1 MVTKKQHY
9 YPRTLIKH
17 FANED
22 EKLYSYIAMA
32 NKIQYVNYQNVCAE
46 NYTYE
51 GSSGVNNILENKLSL
66 LEGKLEPIVDKNEK
80 SSMKVL

>member
-22 EKLYSYIAMA
+22 DKLYSYIRMA
-32 NKIQYVNYQNVCAE
+32 NKIQYVNYKMFALKIIHMKIVQVLT
-46 NYTYE
+46 TY
-51 GSSGVNNILENKLSL
+51 
-66 LEGKLEPIVDKNEK
+66 
-80 SSMKVL
+80 

>member
-22 EKLYSYIAMA
+22 DKLYLYTRMVICNLIFYFRSLELWISLRRDDDIWGKAQGYYI
-32 NKIQYVNYQNVCAE
+32 
-46 NYTYE
+46 
-51 GSSGVNNILENKLSL
+51 
-66 LEGKLEPIVDKNEK
+66 
-80 SSMKVL
+80 